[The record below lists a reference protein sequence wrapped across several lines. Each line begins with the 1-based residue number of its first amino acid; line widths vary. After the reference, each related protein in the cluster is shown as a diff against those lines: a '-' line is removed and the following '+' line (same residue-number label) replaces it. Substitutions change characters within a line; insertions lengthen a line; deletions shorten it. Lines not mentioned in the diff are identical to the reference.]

1 MGFSTL
7 PSGPNGTIGVSDPN
21 AIPVLLAGYVAQVLL
36 FLVLPLLVIGVLW
49 TGARLITNSGKP
61 EEVARA
67 KRTFGYM
74 LSGVVIVLLSGII
87 VQAVTRGLT

>member
-1 MGFSTL
+1 MSFSTL
-7 PSGPNGTIGVSDPN
+7 PSAPNGTIGVNNPN
-21 AIPVLLAGYVAQVLL
+21 AIPVQLAEYVAQALL

-67 KRTFGYM
+67 KKTFLYM
-74 LSGVVIVLLSGII
+74 LTGVVVVLLARII
-87 VQAVTRGLT
+87 VQVITQTLT